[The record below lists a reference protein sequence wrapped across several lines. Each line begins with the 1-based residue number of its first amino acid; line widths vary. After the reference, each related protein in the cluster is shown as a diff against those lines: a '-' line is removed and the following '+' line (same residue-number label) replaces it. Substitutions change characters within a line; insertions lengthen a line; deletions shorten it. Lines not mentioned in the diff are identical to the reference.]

1 MVFFII
7 EKYFSS
13 EKNTRIYDPAET
25 KKPSP
30 ILWVGVFVLGYC
42 GNNSQKVSYLYIQVL
57 VYRLER
63 AKTTSGRPL
72 STKNCK
78 ARKSGERE
86 KKRRTEKN
94 GKSEEKRINEFLT
107 RSIQ

>member
-1 MVFFII
+1 MVFYYRKIFLVR
-7 EKYFSS
+7 K
-13 EKNTRIYDPAET
+13 KNTRIYDPAET

-30 ILWVGVFVLGYC
+30 VLWVGVFVLGYC

-72 STKNCK
+72 STKNSK

-86 KKRRTEKN
+86 KKKKNRKEWKIRRKTH
-94 GKSEEKRINEFLT
+94 
-107 RSIQ
+107 Q

>member
-1 MVFFII
+1 VVFYYRKILLVR
-7 EKYFSS
+7 K
-13 EKNTRIYDPAET
+13 KNTRIYDPAGT

-72 STKNCK
+72 STKNSK
-78 ARKSGERE
+78 PRKSGER
-86 KKRRTEKN
+86 KKKEQKRMENQKKN
-94 GKSEEKRINEFLT
+94 ASMNF
-107 RSIQ
+107 

>member
-1 MVFFII
+1 
-7 EKYFSS
+7 
-13 EKNTRIYDPAET
+13 
-25 KKPSP
+25 
-30 ILWVGVFVLGYC
+30 
-42 GNNSQKVSYLYIQVL
+42 VL

-72 STKNCK
+72 STKNSK
-78 ARKSGERE
+78 ARKSGE

>member
-1 MVFFII
+1 VGFYYRKIFL
-7 EKYFSS
+7 
-13 EKNTRIYDPAET
+13 TRKKTLEYTTLQGP

-42 GNNSQKVSYLYIQVL
+42 GNNSQKVSYMYIQVL

-72 STKNCK
+72 STKNSK
-78 ARKSGERE
+78 ARKSGE
-86 KKRRTEKN
+86 KKKKKKKKKKEN
-94 GKSEEKRINEFLT
+94 
-107 RSIQ
+107 